1 MWIASNIDHV
11 RASSNVSLR
20 RDISIHV
27 RWRMID
33 KKEIHDSFFVHAGA
47 CIGLPASPQQE
58 TQKNFNG
65 IIATVY
71 LCIETEL
78 QGGTGAGCQ
87 KEP

>member
-58 TQKNFNG
+58 TR
-65 IIATVY
+65 TLLVY